1 MRGRARSPRGP
12 PARGLAGTPAPH
24 PTPARRPRRSLRSGP
39 AGPGPPPAV
48 PARGHPPRPPGPLPR
63 RPGAGPP
70 HPFILRPGPGAG
82 RPSPGLTYARSPP
95 ALPARPSPPP
105 YGSPGMWAGP
115 GAASAYLSAA
125 FSPLLPPRFLGPADG
140 CECEALAMDAEA
152 RRRCCR
158 SPLGSGASLS
168 LSGERGEDHI
178 FILETEKCSRGR
190 RS

>member
-1 MRGRARSPRGP
+1 M
-12 PARGLAGTPAPH
+12 
-24 PTPARRPRRSLRSGP
+24 LREPKGYHTLECCRIKMKQI
-39 AGPGPPPAV
+39 V
-48 PARGHPPRPPGPLPR
+48 FQL
-63 RPGAGPP
+63 
-70 HPFILRPGPGAG
+70 L
-82 RPSPGLTYARSPP
+82 
-95 ALPARPSPPP
+95 
-105 YGSPGMWAGP
+105 
-115 GAASAYLSAA
+115 